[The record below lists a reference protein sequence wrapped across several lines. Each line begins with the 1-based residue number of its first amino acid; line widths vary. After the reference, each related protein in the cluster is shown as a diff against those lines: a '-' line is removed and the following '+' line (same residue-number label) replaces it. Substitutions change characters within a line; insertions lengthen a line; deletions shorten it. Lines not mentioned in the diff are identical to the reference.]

1 MIVENLE
8 EHEVEWHKMVDVKN
22 AEFLAEKKPRRA
34 TFWPIAG
41 FKVMKKNLNFFFF
54 LSSSG
59 FPLEGTFISASAVCL
74 RGV

>member
-41 FKVMKKNLNFFFF
+41 FKVMKKTELFVSF
-54 LSSSG
+54 
-59 FPLEGTFISASAVCL
+59 
-74 RGV
+74 